1 MSPGVTF
8 KRRPI
13 IAAVILLAIVGSLS
27 YMSVGKGA
35 PADKAVVEIL
45 KV

>member
-13 IAAVILLAIVGSLS
+13 VALVVLAVVGLGLS
-27 YMSVGKGA
+27 YNSVGKGVKKE
-35 PADKAVVEIL
+35 PQLVVYN
-45 KV
+45 

>member
-13 IAAVILLAIVGSLS
+13 VALVVLAVVGLGLS
-27 YMSVGKGA
+27 YNSVGKGA
-35 PADKAVVEIL
+35 KIPPQEVAYT
-45 KV
+45 